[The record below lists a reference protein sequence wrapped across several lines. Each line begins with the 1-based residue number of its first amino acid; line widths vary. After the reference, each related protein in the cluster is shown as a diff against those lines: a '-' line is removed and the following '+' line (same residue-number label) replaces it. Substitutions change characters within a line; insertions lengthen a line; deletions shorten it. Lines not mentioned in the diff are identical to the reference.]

1 MNKKEI
7 AEIKRR
13 LNPEFHNVTCIRGCL
28 PLVLTVYRES
38 DGLEELMLTKPLEKI
53 RITEL
58 CRLCDADRQM
68 FYYHFPD
75 K

>member
-1 MNKKEI
+1 MTLSDYT
-7 AEIKRR
+7 KRM
-13 LNPEFHNVTCIRGCL
+13 FA
-28 PLVLTVYRES
+28 